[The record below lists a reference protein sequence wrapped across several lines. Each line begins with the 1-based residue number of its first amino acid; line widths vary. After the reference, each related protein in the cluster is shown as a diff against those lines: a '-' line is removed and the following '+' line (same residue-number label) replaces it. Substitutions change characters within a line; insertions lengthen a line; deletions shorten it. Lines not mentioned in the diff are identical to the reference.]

1 MLIDL
6 HVHTSHGSADSGLTA
21 EEMVEEMARVGL
33 QGLCLTEHGGPWDK
47 REFAAFQ
54 QQHEDQ
60 FFVNAMEVE
69 TSVGH
74 ITVYGLDQY
83 VGGIHDPWTLRRV
96 ADSCGAYIVLA
107 HPFRYLL
114 QQPAFNLLYRGSAK
128 VPQCVDEAMHHP
140 VFEIVDAFE
149 VSNGGTSVAENDFAL
164 QVARYLKKPTVGG
177 SDAHS
182 VNGLGRSVTVFQDR
196 ITTAEG
202 FMEALHASRFYAAIR
217 NSDGVLLPMD

>member
-6 HVHTSHGSADSGLTA
+6 HVHTSRGSADSGLTT
-21 EEMVEEMARVGL
+21 EEMIEEMARVGL
-33 QGLCLTEHGGPWDK
+33 DGLCLTEHGGPWDK

-54 QQHEDQ
+54 AQNEQG

-69 TSVGH
+69 TSIGH

-96 ADSCGAYIVLA
+96 CDAYGGYMVLA

-114 QQPAFNLLYRGSAK
+114 QQPAFNLLYRGQAK
-128 VPQCVDEAMHHP
+128 IPQCVEDAWEHP

-149 VSNGGTSVAENDFAL
+149 VSNGGTSVPENQFAL
-164 QVARYLKKPTVGG
+164 QVARILGKPTVGG

-182 VNGLGRSVTVFQDR
+182 TNGLGRSVTVFEDP
-196 ITTAEG
+196 ISDAAS
-202 FMEALHASRFYAAIR
+202 FMEALHASRFHAAIR
-217 NSDGVLLPMD
+217 TSDGALLPVD